1 MKKIIYITIIIL
13 VIIIIT
19 IISFLVS
26 HKSNKTLISI
36 DNIVNAKITYYYEET
51 RKQESKILY
60 ITLSNKQIKDLE
72 NMMKNYKFEDYSK
85 SGIALDINKEA
96 NVKYILSINDKIS
109 LMFQP
114 KVKSEEEFILISYND
129 KEYLSMISKE
139 ISEYLYDIIESNLQ
153 KDKV

>member
-1 MKKIIYITIIIL
+1 MKKIIYISIIIL

-19 IISFLVS
+19 IISFLIG
-26 HKSNKTLISI
+26 HKANKNSMSI

-51 RKQESKILY
+51 KKQESKILY
-60 ITLSNKQIKDLE
+60 ITFSNKQIKDLE

-96 NVKYILSINDKIS
+96 NVKYILSINDKVS

-114 KVKSEEEFILISYND
+114 KVKSKEEFILISYEG
-129 KEYLSMISKE
+129 KEYLSKVSKE
-139 ISEYLYDIIESNLQ
+139 ISDYIYDIIESNLQ
-153 KDKV
+153 KNEM

>member
-1 MKKIIYITIIIL
+1 MKKIIYITVIIL

-26 HKSNKTLISI
+26 HKSKKTLISI

-85 SGIALDINKEA
+85 AGIALDINREA